1 MYNSCQ
7 ESPEMAI
14 VATGTQ
20 NSKYSLTW
28 LDFQSLCHEL
38 CEKIDWTKYDS
49 IFPVIRGGVY
59 PAIELSMLAD
69 VHIVWE
75 PSTTSLVVDDICDS
89 GQTIKRFLDQGLD
102 VATLFHKGR
111 CDAPTYYAVETQKWI
126 VFPWESPKDIEDSV
140 RRQIEY
146 IGENPNR
153 CGIEET
159 PRRVVKSWT
168 ELYAGYQ
175 QNPKEILSKRF
186 QVERK
191 NAELSPVILR
201 EIEFQSTCEHHLLP
215 FLGTV
220 TIGYLPKNEVVGISK
235 LARLVECFSRRLQI
249 QERMCEQIADA
260 IQTELDPLG
269 VFVKARAKHL
279 CMVARGVREK
289 HAEMESIAV
298 RGNYDVI
305 ERTILNG

>member
-1 MYNSCQ
+1 
-7 ESPEMAI
+7 MAI

-20 NSKYSLTW
+20 DSKYSLTW
-28 LDFQSLCHEL
+28 LEFQSLCREL

-59 PAIELSMLAD
+59 PAIELSDRAILP
-69 VHIVWE
+69 IVWE
-75 PSTTSLVVDDICDS
+75 EPNKKSLVVDDICDS
-89 GQTIKRFLDQGLD
+89 GQTAKRFLDQGFD

-111 CDAPTYYAVETQKWI
+111 CDAPTYYAAETQKWI

-146 IGENPNR
+146 IGEN
-153 CGIEET
+153 
-159 PRRVVKSWT
+159 
-168 ELYAGYQ
+168 
-175 QNPKEILSKRF
+175 
-186 QVERK
+186 
-191 NAELSPVILR
+191 VILR

-289 HAEMESIAV
+289 HAEMESVVSSEGLKAACIYV
-298 RGNYDVI
+298 
-305 ERTILNG
+305 TTLPILCAYPFVQKFFVKGIMIGSLKG

>member
-1 MYNSCQ
+1 MS
-7 ESPEMAI
+7 SEMAI
-14 VATGTQ
+14 VATDTQ
-20 NSKYSLTW
+20 DSKYSLTW
-28 LDFQSLCHEL
+28 LEFGSLCREL

-59 PAIELSMLAD
+59 PAIELSTLAD
-69 VHIVWE
+69 IHIVWE
-75 PSTTSLVVDDICDS
+75 PSATSLVVDDICDS
-89 GQTIKRFLDQGLD
+89 GQTAKRFLEQGFD

-111 CDAPTYYAVETQKWI
+111 CDAPTYYVAETQKWI
-126 VFPWESPKDIEDSV
+126 VFPWESPKDIEDSI

-153 CGIEET
+153 SGIEET
-159 PRRVVKSWT
+159 PKRVVKSWS

-175 QNPKEILSKRF
+175 QDPKEILSKRF

-191 NAELSPVILR
+191 NVELSPVILR

-298 RGNYDVI
+298 RGNYKVI
-305 ERTILNG
+305 EECLR

>member
-1 MYNSCQ
+1 M
-7 ESPEMAI
+7 
-14 VATGTQ
+14 
-20 NSKYSLTW
+20 
-28 LDFQSLCHEL
+28 
-38 CEKIDWTKYDS
+38 
-49 IFPVIRGGVY
+49 IRGGVY
-59 PAIELSMLAD
+59 PAIELSDRVSLP
-69 VHIVWE
+69 VVWE
-75 PSTTSLVVDDICDS
+75 PNEASLVVDDICDS
-89 GQTIKRFLDQGLD
+89 GQTAKKFLDKGLD
-102 VATLFHKGR
+102 VATLFHKAR

-153 CGIEET
+153 AGIEDT
-159 PRRVVKSWT
+159 PKRVVKSWT

-175 QNPKEILSKRF
+175 QDPREILSRRF

-201 EIEFQSTCEHHLLP
+201 DIEFQSTCEHHLLP
-215 FLGTV
+215 FYGSV
-220 TIGYLPKNEVVGISK
+220 SIGYLPGNEVVGISK

-260 IQTELDPLG
+260 IQNELRPKG

-279 CMVARGVREK
+279 CMVARGIQKQNAV
-289 HAEMESIAV
+289 MESVAV
-298 RGNYDVI
+298 RGDYDMI
-305 ERTILNG
+305 ARNM